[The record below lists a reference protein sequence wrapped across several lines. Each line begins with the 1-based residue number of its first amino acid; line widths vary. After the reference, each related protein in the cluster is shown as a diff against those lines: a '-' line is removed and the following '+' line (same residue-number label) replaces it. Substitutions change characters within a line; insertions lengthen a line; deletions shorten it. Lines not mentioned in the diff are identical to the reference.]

1 MVENINIL
9 DPELSDESIRDN
21 ITLRDSCNKLSKVNN
36 SFIETTSLNQETGSA
51 GESFIKGI
59 DLEEDHIVIKRKK
72 HKLKEEVCLLVK
84 LFSQNRMQHQEK

>member
-1 MVENINIL
+1 MVENRNIL

-59 DLEEDHIVIKRKK
+59 YLEEDHID
-72 HKLKEEVCLLVK
+72 HKEKETQIEGRSLSTGQIIL
-84 LFSQNRMQHQEK
+84 NRMQHQEK